1 MPGLLSAA
9 ATVHCSR
16 STVGLPTAAA
26 MPDKEVQTVAVGKR
40 FSIVHCVWR
49 TYYGILTEDELNE
62 VMPDPNSVDS
72 KRTWETAMANARIKL
87 RELAKGRE

>member
-1 MPGLLSAA
+1 M
-9 ATVHCSR
+9 
-16 STVGLPTAAA
+16 
-26 MPDKEVQTVAVGKR
+26 
-40 FSIVHCVWR
+40 WR

-87 RELAKGRE
+87 RELAKGNGALLGACGNLHCSKHVVPGLRIVSLSS